1 MLKSGI
7 KTVIQIFP
15 TLVGLFLAISALRN
29 SGILDLIQKILSP
42 ILSLLKIPSEL
53 LPLMIIRPIS
63 GSASTAVALDIMKH
77 SGVDSIIRNNCI
89 YYYGLY

>member
-1 MLKSGI
+1 MQRSGI
-7 KTVIQIFP
+7 KTVVQIFP

-63 GSASTAVALDIMKH
+63 GSASTAVALDIMKI

-89 YYYGLY
+89 HYYGFY

>member
-1 MLKSGI
+1 MQRSGI

-63 GSASTAVALDIMKH
+63 GSASTAVALDIMKI

-89 YYYGLY
+89 HYYGFY